1 MEHFLNEAMID
12 EFRLRLEEEEKSSA
26 TIDKYIR
33 DVRTFFAYAGVTESI
48 NKTTMIAYKIC
59 SSQCEFDADICEY
72 FFEANELA

>member
-33 DVRTFFAYAGVTESI
+33 DVRTFLHMRE
-48 NKTTMIAYKIC
+48 
-59 SSQCEFDADICEY
+59 
-72 FFEANELA
+72 